1 MLKIR
6 KKKMLK
12 QVLDDV
18 RVKKTILTF
27 AILIAIMIVVTNAI
41 FAVKFFVVGKIF
53 IGVLK
58 VLSCLIWTFIGGVA
72 AWIVYRDFIRKKKN
86 V

>member
-1 MLKIR
+1 
-6 KKKMLK
+6 
-12 QVLDDV
+12 
-18 RVKKTILTF
+18 
-27 AILIAIMIVVTNAI
+27 MIVVTNAI